1 MAKSLESVVFIEKAA
16 NFSLKLLIFKDFC
29 KYNLLIIKCL
39 TIEFYFL
46 SSTKEFDYKRHDIEI
61 FEKMMSF
68 VSEEE
73 FINSITDFRSSGR
86 FFKWYEKC
94 WDYVQYF
101 QDYPQNRFIN
111 SYLNDSYIKLSK
123 ALDDLKSLTCQI
135 CRAYNTKYWEYEE
148 PENEYTQEELRE
160 ILMTQE
166 YRKREIPYP
175 DNNNSDEIRK
185 YYDVIDNDEREIR
198 EVSDNVLRTNTIFRD

>member
-1 MAKSLESVVFIEKAA
+1 
-16 NFSLKLLIFKDFC
+16 
-29 KYNLLIIKCL
+29 
-39 TIEFYFL
+39 
-46 SSTKEFDYKRHDIEI
+46 
-61 FEKMMSF
+61 MSF
-68 VSEEE
+68 VPEEE

-101 QDYPQNRFIN
+101 QCYPQNRFIN
-111 SYLNDSYIKLSK
+111 SCLNDSYIKLSK

-135 CRAYNTKYWEYEE
+135 CRAYNTEYWEYEE
-148 PENEYTQEELRE
+148 PENEYTQEEMRD

-175 DNNNSDEIRK
+175 DNDNSDEIRK
-185 YYDVIDNDEREIR
+185 YYDAIDNDERNILEL
-198 EVSDNVLRTNTIFRD
+198 SNNVLKAYTIFRDYIKKTLII